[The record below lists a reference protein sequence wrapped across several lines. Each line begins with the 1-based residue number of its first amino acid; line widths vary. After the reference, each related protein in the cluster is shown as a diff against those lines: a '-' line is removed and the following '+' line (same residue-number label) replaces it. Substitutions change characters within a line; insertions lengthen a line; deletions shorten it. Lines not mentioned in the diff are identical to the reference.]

1 MTDNTLN
8 VETTSSVT
16 AITDPIAL
24 RTTDSVRLVF
34 KPTLVRGQ
42 EKKNWIKGEFIYQR
56 KKKSDEW
63 EDSKNVNLSKLK
75 AGEGVHLVL
84 TTDEVGELLNSL
96 GAIIRSDMKSGLRSG
111 KSTYVK
117 VEEGRASAV
126 SKITSISDEDLDEI
140 LSISNG
146 DAFKTVKKIANI
158 LTNSNHSDA
167 ILNSLKQLP
176 VHDIAKLN
184 AMTGITTLKASL
196 DYWKQNDKSK
206 DEGQWQKY
214 FEDNPFILSNILSIP
229 AFMLNGSAY
238 VGGKSVDNV
247 GGNLCDFLFKSEQTE
262 NPVLIEIKTPATNL
276 IGKVYRQ
283 TFSMSDEVSG
293 SIGQILNYSNQL
305 LKNSY
310 ALQIEDQDKSK
321 EQQFKIHKPLLYVI
335 IGNSTELDN
344 NKKREAFELYR
355 NNLKDINILT
365 FDEVFAKV
373 KRLISVLEE
382 STNS

>member
-1 MTDNTLN
+1 
-8 VETTSSVT
+8 
-16 AITDPIAL
+16 
-24 RTTDSVRLVF
+24 
-34 KPTLVRGQ
+34 
-42 EKKNWIKGEFIYQR
+42 
-56 KKKSDEW
+56 
-63 EDSKNVNLSKLK
+63 
-75 AGEGVHLVL
+75 
-84 TTDEVGELLNSL
+84 
-96 GAIIRSDMKSGLRSG
+96 MKSGLRSG

-146 DAFKTVKKIANI
+146 DAFKTVKKIASI

-214 FEDNPFILSNILSIP
+214 FENNPFILSNILSIP
-229 AFMLNGSAY
+229 AFMLNGGAY
-238 VGGKSVDNV
+238 VGGKSADNA
-247 GGNLCDFLFKSEQTE
+247 GGNLCDFLFKSERTE

-276 IGKVYRQ
+276 IGKAYRQ

-310 ALQIEDQDKSK
+310 ALQVEGQDKSK
-321 EQQFKIHKPLLYVI
+321 EQQYKIHKPLLYVI
-335 IGNSTELDN
+335 VGNSTELDN

-373 KRLISVLEE
+373 ERLISALEE